1 MRRITS
7 SLFALILF
15 GFTVSVPVSAQTE
28 TFTDENVDYR
38 FELPSPTWKVVSRPD
53 GLQKRAEF
61 VYSDRMDGY
70 LQIHKEMVE
79 PGVDPSGLAGSYKD
93 DKLRFKPGYV
103 DGKEEKFVGRL
114 TGVTM
119 SYEYTYSGKPMVGR
133 IYFLQVDNR
142 TIYVV
147 HFTGLRDKLGR
158 IRNQTDS
165 IARTFA
171 IK

>member
-1 MRRITS
+1 MRLTKLRYFLS
-7 SLFALILF
+7 VLFAIA
-15 GFTVSVPVSAQTE
+15 VVAPVAAQSTI
-28 TFTDENVDYR
+28 FTDENVDYR
-38 FELPSPTWKVVSRPD
+38 FELPSPTWRVVSRPD

-61 VYSDRMDGY
+61 VYGDRLDGY
-70 LQIHKEMVE
+70 LLIHKELVE
-79 PGVDPSGLAGSYKD
+79 SGIGPSDVSRIYKD

-103 DGKEEKFVGRL
+103 DGKEEKFEGHL
-114 TGVTM
+114 NGVTM
-119 SYEYTYSGKPMVGR
+119 SYEYTYSGKAMLGR
-133 IYFLQVDNR
+133 VYFLQADNR

-171 IK
+171 VK